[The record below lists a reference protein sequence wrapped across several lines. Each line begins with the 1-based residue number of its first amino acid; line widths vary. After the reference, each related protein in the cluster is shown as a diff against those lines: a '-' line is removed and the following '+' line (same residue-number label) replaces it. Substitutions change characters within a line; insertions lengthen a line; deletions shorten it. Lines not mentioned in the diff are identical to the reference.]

1 MKTYFAY
8 GSNLNEVRFK
18 SRIKSA
24 QFKSRATLTGYR
36 LVFEKPSL
44 DGSGKATI
52 IPDPN
57 SSVEGAIFTYSDEE
71 HDALK
76 QCEGGY
82 SETPVTLA
90 TDAGPFQAETFVANK
105 RVKTLKPFDWY
116 VEHIVAGGQKLGL
129 PADYLAALAEAP
141 TTKDMD
147 AKRVADERVFLK

>member
-24 QFKSRATLTGYR
+24 QFKSRATLAGYR

-52 IPDPN
+52 IPDLN
-57 SSVEGAIFTYSDEE
+57 SSVEGAIFTYADDE

-82 SETPVTLA
+82 SETPVTL
-90 TDAGPFQAETFVANK
+90 TTEAGALQAETFIADN
-105 RVKTLKPFDWY
+105 RVQTIKPFDWY

-129 PADYLAALAEAP
+129 PANYLAALAEVP
-141 TTKDMD
+141 TTKDAN
-147 AKRVADERVFLK
+147 AKRVAKEQAFLR